1 MEKSVT
7 EKRILKKY
15 QLTEKKEKLNFASF
29 VLYSVQKFFKLWD
42 KKNLKGSLQFTN
54 YDSVYFKKCCG
65 YGNGKKKKQLI
76 GAEILLETIKTSLW
90 ILDSKS

>member
-29 VLYSVQKFFKLWD
+29 VLYSV
-42 KKNLKGSLQFTN
+42 
-54 YDSVYFKKCCG
+54 
-65 YGNGKKKKQLI
+65 
-76 GAEILLETIKTSLW
+76 
-90 ILDSKS
+90 